1 MRKRWE
7 EGHQQTRNAS
17 ERRIAIVYRPLAE
30 LKLDPRN
37 LRAHSPK
44 QVRQI
49 ARSIEAFGFNVP
61 VLVDGQCKVIAG
73 HGRVMA
79 CRLLGWS
86 EVPTI
91 FLEHLSDAQA
101 AAFMIADNRLTE
113 NSAWNDRLLAE
124 QLKDLAA
131 LNLDFSLELTGFEMG
146 EIDLRIESLTPAG
159 EVDEDPADNLSALA
173 AGPVVTRSGD
183 IWQLGEHRI
192 LCGSA
197 LDPAAYAVLLGDV
210 QVHVAFIDPPF
221 NVRIENNVSGLGSIR
236 HRDFVMGVGEMSE
249 AEFTTFLTRACSL
262 HARHSVEGSLHY
274 VCMDW
279 RHLGELLAASRKVYR
294 ELLNL
299 CVWEKNN
306 GGMGSFYRSQHELV
320 LVFKHGRRPH
330 RNNIQLGK
338 FGRNRSN
345 VWHYPGA
352 NSFSR
357 GGEEG
362 NLLALHP
369 TVKPVALVA
378 DAVAD
383 CTARGDIVLDGF
395 LGSGST
401 LVAAARSGRR
411 CMGLEIDPRYVD
423 VIVRR
428 WQAFSRDDALHAVSG
443 RKFREIEAEVE
454 DGGEQRKQRKAR
466 LRSRLRKAPTAYPIQ
481 ERSVGKS

>member
-1 MRKRWE
+1 
-7 EGHQQTRNAS
+7 
-17 ERRIAIVYRPLAE
+17 
-30 LKLDPRN
+30 
-37 LRAHSPK
+37 
-44 QVRQI
+44 
-49 ARSIEAFGFNVP
+49 
-61 VLVDGQCKVIAG
+61 
-73 HGRVMA
+73 
-79 CRLLGWS
+79 
-86 EVPTI
+86 
-91 FLEHLSDAQA
+91 
-101 AAFMIADNRLTE
+101 
-113 NSAWNDRLLAE
+113 
-124 QLKDLAA
+124 
-131 LNLDFSLELTGFEMG
+131 MG
-146 EIDLRIESLTPAG
+146 EIDLRIESLTPAS

-173 AGPVVTRSGD
+173 AGPLVTRGGD

-197 LDPAAYAVLLGDV
+197 LDPAAYAVLLGEV
-210 QVHVAFIDPPF
+210 QAHMVFFDPPY
-221 NVRIENNVSGLGSIR
+221 NVPILGNVSGLGSIR

-249 AEFTTFLTRACSL
+249 AEFTTFLTTACSL

-274 VCMDW
+274 VCIDW

-299 CVWEKNN
+299 CVWEKDN

-357 GGEEG
+357 GGDEG

-378 DAVAD
+378 DAISD

-401 LVAAARSGRR
+401 LIGAARSGRR
-411 CMGLEIDPRYVD
+411 CTGLEIHPRYVD
-423 VIVRR
+423 VVVRR
-428 WQAFSRDDALHAVSG
+428 WQAFSRDDARHAVSG
-443 RKFREIEAEVE
+443 RKFRELEVEVE